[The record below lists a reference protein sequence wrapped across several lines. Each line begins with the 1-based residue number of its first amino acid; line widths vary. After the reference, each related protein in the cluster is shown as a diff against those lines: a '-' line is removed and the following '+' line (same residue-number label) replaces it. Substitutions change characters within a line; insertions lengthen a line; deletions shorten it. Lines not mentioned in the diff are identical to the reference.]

1 MPKLVSNKMLKSD
14 RIHIEVELEDRIQF
28 ILKVRIYKRKMLEV
42 EFIFSRIMNICCST
56 KIC

>member
-28 ILKVRIYKRKMLEV
+28 ILKVRDLQKENV
-42 EFIFSRIMNICCST
+42 GS
-56 KIC
+56 